1 MYLEKCMRNI
11 LEGGCCHL
19 TKNHE
24 NVSNNSYIAED
35 NNSNNKKGKTRKKKE
50 KKEEKFNEQTTDFD
64 T

>member
-1 MYLEKCMRNI
+1 MYLEKSMRNI
-11 LEGGCCHL
+11 LEGACCHL

-35 NNSNNKKGKTRKKKE
+35 NNNHKKSKE
-50 KKEEKFNEQTTDFD
+50 KREKFNEQTTDFD